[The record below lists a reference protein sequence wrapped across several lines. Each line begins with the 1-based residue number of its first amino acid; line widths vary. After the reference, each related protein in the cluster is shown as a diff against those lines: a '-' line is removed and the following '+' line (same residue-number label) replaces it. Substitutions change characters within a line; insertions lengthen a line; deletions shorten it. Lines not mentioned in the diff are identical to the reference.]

1 MNKFRFSLAMITGK
15 TMIRL
20 MRLMKRNATNLPGS
34 VALSIC
40 PDMLSGFTMPEN
52 VIVVTGTNGKTTVTN
67 MLGGILKKKG
77 LNVITNSFGGN
88 VNTGIANLFID
99 HSKLNGTVKA
109 DIALIEMDE
118 RSAPRVLP
126 FVKPD
131 YLLCTN
137 LQRDSMKRNAS
148 PEFIFNLL
156 DRNIPSK
163 TTLILNADDLISSR
177 LAEGNKRAYFG
188 IDLLEDEVPTTDNL
202 ICDVKICPEC
212 GTVMEY
218 KFKHYNHIGQAFCP
232 ECGLKNPESDFQ
244 ITKSDGENVSIRHNG
259 SEEVYP
265 LPNNRITDIY
275 NTAAVTA
282 FLRTFGF
289 SEEDVRTGLDGAE
302 IVKSR
307 FETFTSHGREVF
319 ITLAKGQN
327 PVACSAAFDFVRKS
341 EGKKAVVLIVED
353 ACYRQQSSENIAWI
367 YEADFEFLKGDD
379 IEQIIVGGERC
390 QDFLVRMLLAG
401 IDRDK
406 ISICMSESD
415 VASQIKWESFE
426 KLFILYHFY
435 NTDALLN
442 LKKQIQ
448 EGGTK

>member
-1 MNKFRFSLAMITGK
+1 
-15 TMIRL
+15 
-20 MRLMKRNATNLPGS
+20 
-34 VALSIC
+34 
-40 PDMLSGFTMPEN
+40 
-52 VIVVTGTNGKTTVTN
+52 
-67 MLGGILKKKG
+67 
-77 LNVITNSFGGN
+77 
-88 VNTGIANLFID
+88 
-99 HSKLNGTVKA
+99 
-109 DIALIEMDE
+109 MDE

-126 FVKPD
+126 YIKPD

-148 PEFIFNLL
+148 PEFIFTLL

-177 LAEGNKRAYFG
+177 LAKENKRAYFG
-188 IDLLEDEVPTTDNL
+188 IDLLEGEVPTTDNL

-212 GTVMEY
+212 GTVMKY
-218 KFKHYNHIGQAFCP
+218 KFKHYNHIGQAYCP

-244 ITKSDGENVSIRHNG
+244 ITKSDGESISIRHNG
-259 SEEVYP
+259 SEEIYP
-265 LPNNRITDIY
+265 LPNNRITDMY

-289 SEEDVRTGLDGAE
+289 TEDEVRTGLESAE
-302 IVKSR
+302 IIKSR

-327 PVACSAAFDFVRKS
+327 PVACSAAFDYVRKS

-390 QDFLVRMLLAG
+390 QDFLVRMMLAG
-401 IDRDK
+401 IDKDK
-406 ISICMSESD
+406 ISICMKESD
-415 VASQIKWESFE
+415 VAAHIKWDSFE

-435 NTDALLN
+435 HTDALLN

-448 EGGTK
+448 DGGTK